1 MENASKALLISGG
14 ILVAI
19 LVLTLGVALFAE
31 FSGSGEIYE
40 NRQIVA
46 EIRKFN
52 ANFTKFE
59 DRDDITAQEI
69 ITLNEF
75 VKQYNEKNET
85 NVEVK
90 INPKITNNIEFL
102 QKNSVDETGNR
113 ILFKCDSDKIE
124 YDEEGKVRLINF
136 EILK

>member
-59 DRDDITAQEI
+59 DRDNITAQELV
-69 ITLNEF
+69 TLNEF
-75 VKQYNEKNET
+75 VKQYNEKNGT

-90 INPKITNNIEFL
+90 INPKITDNIEFL